1 MYPLSESPL
10 PRQPRHV
17 APRRRALAA
26 APALAAGLA
35 LFAIASPALG
45 MGLLLPNDQ
54 SMAPLAIESHRVDI
68 RVSDTAAVTHV
79 DQVFRNSSPN
89 QLEAT
94 FVFPLPAGATV
105 SDFAL
110 YINGVRTQGEVLERT
125 QARQIYDNIVRRVR
139 DPGLVEY
146 VDGRI
151 FQASIFPVPA
161 NGTQRVEIEFAQVLE
176 RRGDLRRLVYPLRTG
191 QTSATTL
198 RDFTLSAR
206 IETDAP
212 VRTVYSPSHQ
222 VEVVRESENVAVVGL
237 EQAGAD
243 LEQDFVLYVSASED
257 DIGIDLMTYDPDGAE
272 SGTDGYFLMVLAP
285 RLQDEGQVQAKDVT
299 FVIDTSGSMAGEKI
313 EQARATLRYCVSQL
327 GAGDRF
333 NIVSFST
340 ASRRLFPGL
349 RAVDADSLAEA
360 GRFIDGLSARGGTAI
375 EDALRTALEQES
387 DAERPHMVIFVT
399 DGLPTVGETRADELL
414 RGVAERNA
422 GDARIFTFGV
432 GFDVDTQLLDRV
444 AADNHAV
451 SDYVRPGEDLELAV
465 GALYDRIAYPVL
477 SGVEVSFDQVEAFEV
492 FPRVLPDLFAGQQV
506 VVAGRYRGDGQSA
519 VRLAGN
525 FAGASMSYTFEES
538 FRAPEGGDT
547 EFISQIWATRRVGF
561 LLDEIRRHGESRE
574 LVDEVRNLGVEY
586 GLVTPYTSY
595 LAVDDSEFNEGPRAQ
610 RPVETRTGN
619 NLPSPLGGETG
630 GAPVGVERQGGARRS
645 RDGVGSGGGGR
656 AGFDPAQPSAASV
669 PMPSAEP
676 EADWVGD
683 NEGFVGLDGLTSGEA
698 AVAQSEA
705 VRELRE
711 SSVAAPSGGATRR
724 IGGRTFALGGDGGWT
739 QIGAA
744 DGDDA
749 SERPRGGEEIVI
761 RYLSEAYLDFA
772 AQHPELRRALSLG
785 ERVTLTL
792 DSGVT
797 VVIAPDRGIESLDDA
812 TRERLR

>member
-1 MYPLSESPL
+1 MYATSESPL
-10 PRQPRHV
+10 PRLSGL
-17 APRRRALAA
+17 PRRATHRRRGLTA
-26 APALAAGLA
+26 APTLAAGIALLA
-35 LFAIASPALG
+35 LASPALG

-68 RVSDTAAVTHV
+68 RVNDTTAVTHV

-176 RRGDLRRLVYPLRTG
+176 RQGDLRRLVYPLRTG

-206 IETDAP
+206 IETDDP

-222 VEVVRESENVAVVGL
+222 VEVVRESENVAIVGL
-237 EQAGAD
+237 EQASAD
-243 LEQDFVLYVSASED
+243 LEQDFVLYLSASED
-257 DIGIDLMTYDPDGAE
+257 DIGIDLMTYDPDGADG
-272 SGTDGYFLMVLAP
+272 GTDGYFLMVLAP

-349 RAVDADSLAEA
+349 RAVDEDSLAEA
-360 GRFIDGLSARGGTAI
+360 TRFIDGLSARGGTAI

-387 DAERPHMVIFVT
+387 DPERPHMVIFVT

-414 RGVAERNA
+414 RGVAERN
-422 GDARIFTFGV
+422 GSDARIFTFGV

-477 SGVEVSFDQVEAFEV
+477 SGVEVFFDQVEAFEV
-492 FPRVLPDLFAGQQV
+492 FPRAIPDLFAGQQV
-506 VVAGRYRGDGQSA
+506 VVAGRYRGERQSA

-525 FAGASMSYTFEES
+525 FAGASMSYTFEENFS
-538 FRAPEGGDT
+538 APESGET
-547 EFISQIWATRRVGF
+547 EFIS
-561 LLDEIRRHGESRE
+561 EIRRHGESRE

-595 LAVDDSEFNEGPRAQ
+595 LAVDDSEFGGPTERPVPVGGRAQ
-610 RPVETRTGN
+610 NGPGA
-619 NLPSPLGGETG
+619 PGGEAG
-630 GAPVGVERQGGARRS
+630 GAPVGVERQTGTRRS

-656 AGFDPAQPSAASV
+656 AGADPAPPMATAS
-669 PMPSAEP
+669 PMQAAEP
-676 EADWVGD
+676 EADFNAAD
-683 NEGFVGLDGLTSGEA
+683 DEGFIGLGGLTSGEA

-711 SSVAAPSGGATRR
+711 SSVAATTDGTTRR
-724 IGGRTFALGGDGGWT
+724 VGGRTFALNGDGAWT
-739 QIGAA
+739 QV
-744 DGDDA
+744 DA
-749 SERPRGGEEIVI
+749 SAGDNAAERPRGGEEIVI

-772 AQHPELRRALSLG
+772 AQHHELRRALGLG

-792 DSGVT
+792 DSGVR
-797 VVIAPDRGIESLDDA
+797 VVIAPDRGIETLDDA